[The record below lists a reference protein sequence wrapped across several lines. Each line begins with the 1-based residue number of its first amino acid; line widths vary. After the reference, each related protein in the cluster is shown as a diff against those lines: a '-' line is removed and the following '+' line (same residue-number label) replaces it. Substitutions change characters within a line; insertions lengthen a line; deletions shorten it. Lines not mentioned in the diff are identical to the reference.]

1 MKKAILLNNNE
12 YNNLRNNILLIT
24 KKIYSISIM
33 NIQKLIPEIKHYNF
47 SNASPNLLEN
57 HPLIY

>member
-33 NIQKLIPEIKHYNF
+33 NIQKLIPEIIHYNF
-47 SNASPNLLEN
+47 SKDSPNLLKN